1 MRYDLNILW
10 VEDTST
16 YYEEAK
22 EILEGYAE
30 ESGISVKFYYIQDVN
45 DFYNKM
51 SNNEDGFKLFDI
63 YFIDYSLSWGIV
75 GSELITMLRTKKI
88 NADILFYSSDKEKAI
103 RETIEKDVGS
113 FEGVYVANK
122 NNFDDK
128 SYMLISK
135 NAKRL
140 TSLSN
145 IRGYLMDQTSENDF
159 TVKSYIMEKF
169 ESLTPEQKDEIT
181 AILIDY
187 MENKKDKFFTQ
198 IGDTLKKLKKE
209 GIKNINKV
217 LGSSSELF
225 PIELK
230 YEIFAKMIEFDNTS
244 TFSEITIEQYLSE
257 IVKARNTLAHKKL
270 DVCKMQKNILYYDT
284 MKQLKARKCPDNC
297 EQHND
302 SYKISIDEWKELR
315 KKIHIF
321 GTEIDEVQKKLIELS
336 E

>member
-1 MRYDLNILW
+1 MG
-10 VEDTST
+10 ST
-16 YYEEAK
+16 
-22 EILEGYAE
+22 L
-30 ESGISVKFYYIQDVN
+30 IS
-45 DFYNKM
+45 
-51 SNNEDGFKLFDI
+51 
-63 YFIDYSLSWGIV
+63 
-75 GSELITMLRTKKI
+75 MLRKKKI
-88 NADILFYSSDKEKAI
+88 NADILFYSSDKEKSI
-103 RETIEKDVGS
+103 RETIEKNVGL

-181 AILIDY
+181 AILTDY
-187 MENKKDKFFTQ
+187 MENKKDKFSML
-198 IGDTLKKLKKE
+198 IDDTLEKLKKN

-217 LGSSSELF
+217 LGLSSELF

-230 YEIFAKMIEFDNTS
+230 YEIFAKMIEFDNAL

-284 MKQLKARKCPDNC
+284 MKQLKARKCPNNC
-297 EQHND
+297 EQHDD
-302 SYKISIDEWKELR
+302 SYKISIEEWKELR

-321 GTEIDEVQKKLIELS
+321 GTEIDDVQKNLIDLS

>member
-181 AILIDY
+181 AILTDY

-198 IGDTLKKLKKE
+198 IDDTLIKLKKE

>member
-1 MRYDLNILW
+1 
-10 VEDTST
+10 
-16 YYEEAK
+16 
-22 EILEGYAE
+22 
-30 ESGISVKFYYIQDVN
+30 
-45 DFYNKM
+45 M

-75 GSELITMLRTKKI
+75 GSTLISMLRKKKI
-88 NADILFYSSDKEKAI
+88 NADILFYSSDKEKSI
-103 RETIEKDVGS
+103 RETIEKNVGL

-181 AILIDY
+181 AILTDY
-187 MENKKDKFFTQ
+187 MENKKDKFSML
-198 IGDTLKKLKKE
+198 IDDTLEKLKKN

-217 LGSSSELF
+217 LGLSSELF

-230 YEIFAKMIEFDNTS
+230 YEIFAKMIEFDNAL

-284 MKQLKARKCPDNC
+284 MRQLKARKCPNNC
-297 EQHND
+297 EQHDD
-302 SYKISIDEWKELR
+302 SYKISIEEWKELR

-321 GTEIDEVQKKLIELS
+321 GTEIDDVQKNLIDLS

>member
-1 MRYDLNILW
+1 MYDLNILW

-30 ESGISVKFYYIQDVN
+30 DSGISVKFHYIQDVK
-45 DFYNKM
+45 DFYKKM

-75 GSELITMLRTKKI
+75 GSTLISMLRKKKI
-88 NADILFYSSDKEKAI
+88 NADILFYSSDKEKSI
-103 RETIEKDVGS
+103 RETIEKNVRL

-181 AILIDY
+181 AILTDY
-187 MENKKDKFFTQ
+187 MENKKDKFSML
-198 IGDTLKKLKKE
+198 IDDTLEKLKKN

-217 LGSSSELF
+217 LGLSSELF
-225 PIELK
+225 PIE
-230 YEIFAKMIEFDNTS
+230 
-244 TFSEITIEQYLSE
+244 
-257 IVKARNTLAHKKL
+257 
-270 DVCKMQKNILYYDT
+270 
-284 MKQLKARKCPDNC
+284 
-297 EQHND
+297 
-302 SYKISIDEWKELR
+302 
-315 KKIHIF
+315 
-321 GTEIDEVQKKLIELS
+321 
-336 E
+336 

>member
-22 EILEGYAE
+22 DILEDYAGD
-30 ESGISVKFYYIQDVN
+30 SGISVKFHYIQDVN
-45 DFYNKM
+45 DFYKKM
-51 SNNEDGFKLFDI
+51 SNNEEGFKLYDI
-63 YFIDYSLSWGIV
+63 YFIDYSLSGGIV
-75 GSELITMLRTKKI
+75 GSELISILRTKKI
-88 NADILFYSSDKEKAI
+88 DADILFYSSDKEKAI

-159 TVKSYIMEKF
+159 TVKSYIMGKYD
-169 ESLTPEQKDEIT
+169 SLTYEQKQEIAVMLT
-181 AILIDY
+181 EYI
-187 MENKKDKFFTQ
+187 ENKKTTLTSQ
-198 IGDTLKKLKKE
+198 IDDTLKKIHE
-209 GIKNINKV
+209 DGINNINKIMG
-217 LGSSSELF
+217 LSSELF
-225 PIELK
+225 PIEIK
-230 YEIFAKMIEFDNTS
+230 YKIFDKMVEFENKQF
-244 TFSEITIEQYLSE
+244 FSEITIDRYLSE

-270 DVCKMQKNILYYDT
+270 DVCKTQKYILYYDT
-284 MKQLKARKCPDNC
+284 MKQMDARKCPDDC
-297 EQHND
+297 RMHND
-302 SYKISIDEWKELR
+302 SNKISIEEWRELR
-315 KKIHIF
+315 KKIHTF
-321 GTEIDEVQKKLIELS
+321 GTEVDNVQKQLTDKPE
-336 E
+336 

>member
-187 MENKKDKFFTQ
+187 MENKKDKFSTQ
-198 IGDTLKKLKKE
+198 IDDALKKLKKE

>member
-181 AILIDY
+181 AILTDY
-187 MENKKDKFFTQ
+187 MENKKDKFSTQ
-198 IGDTLKKLKKE
+198 IDDALKKLKKE

>member
-45 DFYNKM
+45 DFYKKM

-181 AILIDY
+181 AILTDY
-187 MENKKDKFFTQ
+187 MENKKDKFSTQ
-198 IGDTLKKLKKE
+198 IDDTLKKLKKE

-217 LGSSSELF
+217 LGLSSELF

-230 YEIFAKMIEFDNTS
+230 YEIFAKMIESDNTS

-270 DVCKMQKNILYYDT
+270 DVCKMQNNILYYDT

-315 KKIHIF
+315 KKVHIF

>member
-1 MRYDLNILW
+1 MYDLNILW

-22 EILEGYAE
+22 EILEGYAQD
-30 ESGISVKFYYIQDVN
+30 SGISVKFHYIQDVK
-45 DFYNKM
+45 DFYKKM

-75 GSELITMLRTKKI
+75 GSTLISMLRKKKI
-88 NADILFYSSDKEKAI
+88 NADILFYSSDKEKSI
-103 RETIEKDVGS
+103 RETIEKNVGL

-181 AILIDY
+181 AILTDY
-187 MENKKDKFFTQ
+187 MENKKDKFSML
-198 IGDTLKKLKKE
+198 IDDTLEKLKKM
-209 GIKNINKV
+209 
-217 LGSSSELF
+217 
-225 PIELK
+225 ELK
-230 YEIFAKMIEFDNTS
+230 
-244 TFSEITIEQYLSE
+244 
-257 IVKARNTLAHKKL
+257 TL
-270 DVCKMQKNILYYDT
+270 I
-284 MKQLKARKCPDNC
+284 RF
-297 EQHND
+297 
-302 SYKISIDEWKELR
+302 W
-315 KKIHIF
+315 
-321 GTEIDEVQKKLIELS
+321 G
-336 E
+336 

>member
-1 MRYDLNILW
+1 MYDLNILW

-30 ESGISVKFYYIQDVN
+30 DSGISVKFHYIQDVK
-45 DFYNKM
+45 DFYKKM

-75 GSELITMLRTKKI
+75 GSTLISMLRKKKI
-88 NADILFYSSDKEKAI
+88 NADILFYSSDKEKSI
-103 RETIEKDVGS
+103 RETIEKNVGL

-181 AILIDY
+181 AILTDY
-187 MENKKDKFFTQ
+187 MENKKDKFSML
-198 IGDTLKKLKKE
+198 IDDTLEKLKKN

-217 LGSSSELF
+217 LGLSSELF

-230 YEIFAKMIEFDNTS
+230 YEIFAKMIEFDNAL
-244 TFSEITIEQYLSE
+244 TFSEITIEQY
-257 IVKARNTLAHKKL
+257 
-270 DVCKMQKNILYYDT
+270 
-284 MKQLKARKCPDNC
+284 
-297 EQHND
+297 
-302 SYKISIDEWKELR
+302 
-315 KKIHIF
+315 
-321 GTEIDEVQKKLIELS
+321 
-336 E
+336 